1 MDSGFAAE
9 PVIGPA
15 EGRTLW
21 RRPGM
26 TKTKWGEK
34 MRCLV
39 QRLAAFTFAC
49 VALSCVGGA
58 ARAADDYPNHTVR
71 WLVGYP
77 PGGST
82 DIVARLIGQYLSEHL
97 GQQFAVENK
106 PGAGNN
112 LATDIAAHSPPDG
125 YTLLLVNPANA
136 INATLYENLSF
147 NFIRDMAPVA
157 GIIRVPNVMEVN
169 PSVPAKTVA
178 EFISYAKASPGK
190 VNMAS
195 AGVGTSTHLSG
206 ALFMLMTGVDMVH
219 VPYHGAAPAL
229 TDLLG
234 GQVQVFF
241 DNLPSS
247 IGHIKGGRL
256 RPLAVTTV
264 ARAAALPDL
273 PTVGETV
280 PGYEASVFYGM
291 AAPKGTPRPIID
303 KLNKLV
309 NAALAD
315 PALQAK
321 LAELGGTN
329 ISGTPEDFGKII
341 AAETE
346 KWAKVVKATGAT
358 AE

>member
-1 MDSGFAAE
+1 
-9 PVIGPA
+9 
-15 EGRTLW
+15 
-21 RRPGM
+21 M
-26 TKTKWGEK
+26 T
-34 MRCLV
+34 V
-39 QRLAAFTFAC
+39 SFQRLMAC
-49 VALSCVGGA
+49 VLVGIGLTCA
-58 ARAADDYPNHTVR
+58 VGSAQAADDYPTHPIR

-97 GQQFAVENK
+97 NQQVAVENK

-112 LATDIAAHSPPDG
+112 LATELAVNSAPDG

-136 INATLYENLSF
+136 INATLYKNLSF

-157 GIIRVPNVMEVN
+157 GFMRVPNVMEVN
-169 PSVPAKTVA
+169 PNVPAHTVA
-178 EFISYAKASPGK
+178 EFIAYAKANPGK
-190 VNMAS
+190 IDMAS

-206 ALFMLMTGVDMVH
+206 SLFMMMTGTDLVH
-219 VPYHGAAPAL
+219 VPYRGAAPAL

-247 IGHIKGGRL
+247 IAHIKGGRL
-256 RPLAVTTV
+256 RALAVTT
-264 ARAAALPDL
+264 AKRSEALPDV
-273 PTVGETV
+273 PTIAETV
-280 PGYEASVFYGM
+280 PGYEASVFYGV
-291 AAPKGTPRPIID
+291 AVPRQTPRPIID
-303 KLNKLV
+303 KLNALV

-315 PALQAK
+315 PAMRAK
-321 LAELGGTN
+321 LAELGGTVMP
-329 ISGTPEDFGKII
+329 GTPEDFGKVI
-341 AAETE
+341 AEETA

>member
-1 MDSGFAAE
+1 
-9 PVIGPA
+9 
-15 EGRTLW
+15 
-21 RRPGM
+21 
-26 TKTKWGEK
+26 
-34 MRCLV
+34 MRHLI
-39 QRLAAFTFAC
+39 QRLAALALAS
-49 VALSCVGGA
+49 VALTCIAGA
-58 ARAADDYPNHTVR
+58 ARAQDDYPNRTIR

-97 GQQFAVENK
+97 HQQVAVENK

-112 LATDIAAHSPPDG
+112 LATEMAVNSPPDG
-125 YTLLLVNPANA
+125 YTVFLVNPANT
-136 INATLYENLSF
+136 INATLYKNLSF

-169 PSVPAKTVA
+169 PEVPAKTVA
-178 EFISYAKASPGK
+178 EFISYAKANPGK

-206 ALFMLMTGVDMVH
+206 ALFMLMTGVTMVH

-256 RPLAVTTV
+256 RAIAVTT
-264 ARAAALPDL
+264 ATRAAALPDV
-273 PTVGETV
+273 PTIAETV

-291 AAPKGTPRPIID
+291 AAPRGTPRAIIE
-303 KLNKLV
+303 KLNHEV

-315 PALQAK
+315 PAMQAK

-329 ISGTPEDFGKII
+329 IGGTPEDFGKII

-346 KWAKVVKATGAT
+346 KWSKVIKATGAT